1 MTQNIIV
8 LSVDHNEN
16 HIQYDHGFITKKY
29 SKMCLG
35 HEIHMSRFVL
45 FDMLVQNVVSIND
58 IIVTLKDRLFLYT
71 KIFPNCIDDI
81 TFMNMD
87 KTNYNIINLSLITGS
102 DIHVNRD
109 SIYETYNH
117 KVLDKFYS
125 PEFKLLLN
133 NIDFCEINYDNNYNK
148 DYIVIHHRY
157 HCNIDFL
164 IQIIEK
170 LNEKNDVNIIIF
182 NNNNSFLEKELQKY
196 NNLIFI
202 DNLQLYAS
210 FLNSYKSK
218 YKCKLFISEWS
229 GGGQLSHYT
238 YDGKVMYYF
247 NHYQCDIHY
256 VGHEKLFLQETM
268 SSDFRGPHWD
278 FKHSRNI
285 DMNMFKNINDLLENI

>member
-1 MTQNIIV
+1 MSQKIIV
-8 LSVDHNEN
+8 LSVDHHDNYTL
-16 HIQYDHGFITKKY
+16 YDNGFITKRY

-45 FDMLVQNVVSIND
+45 FDMLLQNVISIND

-87 KTNYNIINLSLITGS
+87 KTKYKIINLSLITGS
-102 DIHVNRD
+102 DIPVNRN

-117 KVLDKFYS
+117 KILDKFYT

-133 NIDFCEINYDNNYNK
+133 NIDFCDINYDSKYNK
-148 DYIVIHHRY
+148 DYIVIHQRY
-157 HCNIDFL
+157 NCDINIL
-164 IQIIEK
+164 IQLIEK
-170 LNEKNDVNIIIF
+170 INEKNDINIVIF
-182 NNNNSFLEKELQKY
+182 NNNKSFLQMTLQKY

-210 FLNSYKSK
+210 YLNSYKSK

-229 GGGQLSHYT
+229 GGGQLSQYT
-238 YDGKVMYYF
+238 YDGKIKYYF
-247 NHYQCDIHY
+247 NQYNDYSYIGQE
-256 VGHEKLFLQETM
+256 VSFLKESMTH
-268 SSDFRGPHWD
+268 DFRGPHWD
-278 FKHSRNI
+278 FKYSRDI
-285 DMNMFKNINDLLENI
+285 EISMFKNIYDLLQDI